1 MKYIK
6 EFESNTDKYVI
17 VTDGKRGLAVA
28 IDCESDL
35 QPFRYI
41 PAING
46 RPVKTYTLKEAKK
59 AISKFIIEYNN
70 TYKFRIMPIDDINL
84 LINVNKFNL

>member
-6 EFESNTDKYVI
+6 YFESDTDKYVI

-41 PAING
+41 PAINNS
-46 RPVKTYTLKEAKK
+46 PIKTYTLEEAEKL
-59 AISKFIIEYNN
+59 IPVFTLRYDYLFI
-70 TYKFRIMPIDDINL
+70 FRIITLEEFNL
-84 LINVNKFNL
+84 LINANKFNL

>member
-41 PAING
+41 NDING
-46 RPVKTYTLKEAKK
+46 RAIKTYTLKEAKK
-59 AISKFIIEYNN
+59 TISKFIIEYNN
-70 TYKFRIMPIDDINL
+70 TYKFRIITLEEFNL
-84 LINVNKFNL
+84 LQDTNKFNL

>member
-17 VTDGKRGLAVA
+17 VTDGKKGLAVA
-28 IDCESDL
+28 IDCESEL
-35 QPFRYI
+35 HPFRYI

-46 RPVKTYTLKEAKK
+46 YPVKTYTLNEAEK
-59 AISKFIIEYNN
+59 AISEFIIEYNN
-70 TYKFRIMPIDDINL
+70 KYKFRIITLEEFNL
-84 LINVNKFNL
+84 LQDTNKFNL